1 MTDGGTNRG
10 MDAALAAAILPDRD
24 DTLLLR
30 ACLLDAAPARRSWD
44 EWRAMVGDPKVMLET
59 ETRGL
64 KGMLPMIDAA
74 FRRHGLPG
82 PDGMGI
88 YLKAAALRE
97 ELRTRLIAEFL
108 AGAIDALTQDQVP
121 FTLLGGIV
129 AAYSVYDRPSQR
141 HCHAIDLL
149 VAEADRERTAA
160 ALARASFT
168 PLAKSAT
175 EFRHAERLAL
185 HLWPDIAFHPHHRAP
200 DGGVA
205 ARGQPIEVAGRTVQG
220 ACATDRYIMALSR
233 AASTPERRNL
243 RWACDARLT
252 APFVDWP
259 LFLAE
264 AARRHMALPFALLC
278 RHQAQCLDTDI
289 PADTLA
295 RLDALAA
302 EAGALDREAALAGA
316 LTGLRATRH
325 ALAAPGVDT
334 ATRLAIG
341 RYLALPSSQ
350 CMAWSYGP
358 AGGVK
363 RTFQRLHRPASYV
376 VSRTRRR
383 LAT

>member
-1 MTDGGTNRG
+1 MTDGGPILG
-10 MDAALAAAILPDRD
+10 LAAALAAAILPDRA

-30 ACLLDAAPARRSWD
+30 ACLLDAASARRSWD
-44 EWRAMVGDPKVMLET
+44 DWRAMVGDPKAMLET

-74 FRRHGLPG
+74 SRRHGLPG

-88 YLKAAALRE
+88 YLKASTLRE

-108 AGAIDALTQDQVP
+108 AGAIDALTHDQVP
-121 FTLLGGIV
+121 FTLLGGIA

-149 VAEADRERTAA
+149 VAETDRTRTAV
-160 ALARASFT
+160 ALARAGFT
-168 PLAKSAT
+168 PLAQSAT
-175 EFRHAERLAL
+175 EFRHTERLAL

-205 ARGQPIEVAGRTVQG
+205 ARAEPLEVAGRTVQG
-220 ACATDRYIMALSR
+220 ACATDRFIMALSR

-243 RWACDARLT
+243 RWACDAWLT
-252 APFVDWP
+252 APLVDWP

-264 AARRHMALPFALLC
+264 TARRHLALPFALLC
-278 RHQAQCLDTDI
+278 RHQAQSLGAAI
-289 PADTLA
+289 PADTLEG
-295 RLDALAA
+295 LDALAA

-316 LTGLRATRH
+316 LSGLQATRH

-341 RYLALPSSQ
+341 RYLAVPSAE

-363 RTFQRLHRPASYV
+363 RTLQRLRRPASYV
-376 VSRTRRR
+376 ISRSRSR
-383 LAT
+383 LAR